1 MRSRAAFAVLSF
13 VPLALIACGGADK
26 PAPAPPA
33 QPAMAQGAATS
44 MRNAFVDSYMRKDS
58 VGAAAFY
65 ADNAVMVGPDGK
77 EVTGKPAIVSAFG
90 GMIKAGMDSLALAS
104 TGFQADGDKAVDRGT
119 WVMRTLD
126 PKTKEATRAN
136 GTYAVYFAR
145 QPDQTFKIVLDST
158 IAAGGA
164 MGGAM
169 GASGGAMGA
178 SGGAKAASG
187 GTMAPAKK

>member
-13 VPLALIACGGADK
+13 VPLALIACGGDK
-26 PAPAPPA
+26 PAPAPPPA
-33 QPAMAQGAATS
+33 QPAMAQGAANS
-44 MRNAFVDSYMRKDS
+44 MRSAFVDSYMRKDS

-65 ADNAVMVGPDGK
+65 ADDATMVNPQGQ
-77 EVTGKPAIVSAFG
+77 EVKGKPAIISAFS
-90 GMIKAGMDSLALAS
+90 GMIKAGQDSLALTS
-104 TGFQADGDKAVDRGT
+104 TGFQADGDKASDHGT

-158 IAAGGA
+158 QMAGAAMA
-164 MGGAM
+164 PAGGAM
-169 GASGGAMGA
+169 GASGGSMA
-178 SGGAKAASG
+178 
-187 GTMAPAKK
+187 APAKK